1 MLALE
6 EKKKIKTKTTKL
18 KTKMKSEEMG
28 AKHWKQPSKYLEMRV
43 AKAHL
48 SIKCLDYAVNCGC
61 GNIRQAKQQKLS
73 A

>member
-1 MLALE
+1 
-6 EKKKIKTKTTKL
+6 
-18 KTKMKSEEMG
+18 MKSEEMG